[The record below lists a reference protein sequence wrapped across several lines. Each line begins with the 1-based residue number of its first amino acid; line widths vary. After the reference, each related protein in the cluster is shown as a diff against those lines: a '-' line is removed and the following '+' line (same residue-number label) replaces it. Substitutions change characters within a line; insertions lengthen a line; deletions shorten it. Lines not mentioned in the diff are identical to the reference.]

1 MNQSSILQVFPKL
14 KECYVFQWCQIWK
27 NSKKYDSVCTKIKKY
42 STLLCQ
48 TRQSL
53 IFLTLKY
60 AIKAFT
66 ISHYI
71 QHWKMIANWWCM
83 GFILMK
89 IGMTWGISTDIGVV
103 LNLGFLSLTLVTN
116 NFAETIDY

>member
-1 MNQSSILQVFPKL
+1 MYFNDVKYEKIVQNMIQYVPKL
-14 KECYVFQWCQIWK
+14 R
-27 NSKKYDSVCTKIKKY
+27 SSY

-71 QHWKMIANWWCM
+71 
-83 GFILMK
+83 
-89 IGMTWGISTDIGVV
+89 
-103 LNLGFLSLTLVTN
+103 
-116 NFAETIDY
+116 